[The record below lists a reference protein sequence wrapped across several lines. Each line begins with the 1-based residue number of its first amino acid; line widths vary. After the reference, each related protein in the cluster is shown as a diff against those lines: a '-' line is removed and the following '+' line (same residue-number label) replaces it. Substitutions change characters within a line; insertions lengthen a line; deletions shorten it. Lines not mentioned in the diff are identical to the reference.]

1 MNGGHET
8 IVASGEFVR
17 HEPKE
22 PVLLLRPEHLPG
34 GHIPLPASDM
44 SDSLCFRQTR
54 LAKLEGVFSL
64 FASGDVPQNS
74 RVKLP
79 LVCFPRRE
87 GELDRKFR
95 AIFSQ
100 SFELDRLADDACF
113 PSGFEARY
121 RLAVHA
127 VIPLRNNGVEWFP
140 DCLLFIIAKN
150 CFGCGIPKNDV
161 STVIR
166 RDNRVAEDRKSTRLN
181 SSHQII

>member
-1 MNGGHET
+1 
-8 IVASGEFVR
+8 
-17 HEPKE
+17 
-22 PVLLLRPEHLPG
+22 
-34 GHIPLPASDM
+34 M
-44 SDSLCFRQTR
+44 SNSLCFRQTR
-54 LAKLEGVFSL
+54 LAKLEGVFSS

-100 SFELDRLADDACF
+100 AFELDRLADDACF

-127 VIPLRNNGVEWFP
+127 VIPLRNHGVEWFP

-150 CFGCGIPKNDV
+150 CFGSGIPKNDV

-166 RDNRVAEDRKSTRLN
+166 RRSEERRVGKECRWKSG
-181 SSHQII
+181 